1 MMGALQWLLCI
12 LSIVPILQHT
22 LAFQPPISLPSHRKH
37 IVGRRPAHETAVW
50 KPCSISDVPLK
61 FYRQA
66 NTLQM
71 ARLPIE
77 QENTTSSLSD
87 DRPFIDDS
95 IDNSSLIVDTDTESS
110 VDSST
115 ISRPEED
122 PAKSHH
128 ISDTSNEQTSPPIDT
143 TDEWTKL
150 RQKYKPLL
158 QKISDKVGKIDETRL
173 ISSESYLNGS
183 EPSLFTNLEYTTK
196 FNTNGTEI
204 ISVNRRISSQ
214 QSPTNYIS
222 SAALLCGTALGCG
235 LLNLPTAISTSGYL
249 PTLVAT
255 LVAWVYMTISALLT
269 SELLINRC
277 GETGRVRNVG
287 LLELYN
293 SYLGNVGGKLA
304 GLGFLIVSY
313 LVLGVYLSEG
323 GDQLM
328 KLLQMSGLDD
338 VLLDGSDYMNAQ
350 LKASAWTGDMS
361 FFNTDAFVARS
372 IFALGLGLFLSTAD
386 LFNTVQ
392 KSMTHLFVP
401 LTLVA
406 FLGAV
411 CIGLPTTNFGALIAS
426 ENQHPEVVL
435 NSFPLLF
442 MSWTYH
448 GVVPRVVYDLEG
460 DKDKIT
466 KAILLGKCCM
476 FGLV

>member
-12 LSIVPILQHT
+12 SIVLVYCPIILQHT

-37 IVGRRPAHETAVW
+37 IVGRRPSHETAVW

-61 FYRQA
+61 FYRSTSLSKAQV
-66 NTLQM
+66 LQM
-71 ARLPIE
+71 SRSPIE
-77 QENTTSSLSD
+77 QEDTTSSSSE
-87 DRPFIDDS
+87 DRTYFS
-95 IDNSSLIVDTDTESS
+95 NTKRS

-115 ISRPEED
+115 ISKPEED
-122 PAKSHH
+122 SQTEKAHH

-143 TDEWTKL
+143 DTDEWTKL

-158 QKISDKVGKIDETRL
+158 QKLSDKVGKIDETRL

-204 ISVNRRISSQ
+204 ISVNSISHES
-214 QSPTNYIS
+214 STNYIS

-304 GLGFLIVSY
+304 GFGFLIVSY

-328 KLLQMSGLDD
+328 KLLQMSELDD
-338 VLLDGSDYMNAQ
+338 ILDGGTIYMNAQ

-411 CIGLPTTNFGALIAS
+411 YVGLPTTNFGALIAS

-460 DKDKIT
+460 DKNKIT
-466 KAILLGKCCM
+466 KAILLGKSN
-476 FGLV
+476 FI